1 MRLWFCSPGCA
12 EAFAEGPRP
21 WPAPIVPDVCP
32 VCDAPRPTTDV
43 YLVTPADLSAG
54 YFQWTIQPFVQLGGY
69 LIVRCDSDW
78 RVAAWEHLF
87 SGLKLATREF
97 FENPVDAYRVAE
109 QLTARDQER
118 GQAYKR
124 AWWPLVV
131 VRARRWQV
139 ELVRSACYTC
149 SDDDEPSPNRPEE
162 GAAFTLRRI
171 LSPKTGHTSVSAT
184 GTVRHFADL
193 WGAVESRFP
202 RFRLALAKAWTDL
215 GLAP

>member
-12 EAFAEGPRP
+12 DAFAEGPRP
-21 WPAPIVPDVCP
+21 WPAPLSPDSCP
-32 VCDAPRPTTDV
+32 VCTEPRPEGFV
-43 YLVTPADLSAG
+43 YLVAQAGLEAG
-54 YFQWTIQPFVQLGGY
+54 YFQWTIRPLAQLGGY
-69 LIVRCDSDW
+69 LIVAADAAW
-78 RVAAWEHLF
+78 KVAAWEHLF
-87 SGLKLATREF
+87 SGLKLGTSEIF
-97 FENPVDAYRVAE
+97 DDPVDAARVA
-109 QLTARDQER
+109 QLLNGRDRER

-139 ELVRSACYTC
+139 ELVRSACYTL
-149 SDDDEPSPNRPEE
+149 DDDEPPPDRPEE

-171 LSPKTGHTSVSAT
+171 LSPRTGHTSVSAT

-215 GLAP
+215 GLAA